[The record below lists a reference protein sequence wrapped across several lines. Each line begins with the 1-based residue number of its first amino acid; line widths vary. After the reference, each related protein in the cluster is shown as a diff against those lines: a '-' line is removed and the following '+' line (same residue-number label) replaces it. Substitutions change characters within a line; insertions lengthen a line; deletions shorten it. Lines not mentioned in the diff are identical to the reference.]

1 MREIF
6 GQIKL
11 STFISSIFLRIKE
24 NQMFTKNRKKLIKSL
39 HQKKYRDA
47 HELFIVEGEKMVREL
62 INLNSS
68 DLGAQ
73 IIDLYCIASLHKSF
87 PEAEIISSED
97 MTSITAFKTSPGI
110 FAVVEQP
117 TLPELDLKG
126 TTSILILDEIKDP
139 GNLGT
144 IIRSAEWF
152 GIDMII
158 LSPQTV
164 ELYNPKTVQSTMG
177 SLFRANI
184 YRIELEKTL
193 SILAKNDFTIYAADM
208 NGYDMKQEKWADKKA
223 LVIGGEAPGISN
235 SSKTHSHKIISIKG
249 TGNAE
254 SLNAGVAASIIIS
267 HW

>member
-1 MREIF
+1 
-6 GQIKL
+6 
-11 STFISSIFLRIKE
+11 
-24 NQMFTKNRKKLIKSL
+24 MFTKNRKKLIKSL

-47 HELFIVEGEKMVREL
+47 HGLFIVEGEKMTREL
-62 INLNSS
+62 ISLNSNG
-68 DLGAQ
+68 LGAT
-73 IIDLYCIASLHKSF
+73 ITDLYCISSLQESF

-110 FAVVEQP
+110 LAVAEQP
-117 TLPELDLKG
+117 SLPELDLDRIN
-126 TTSILILDEIKDP
+126 SILILDDIKDP

-152 GIDMII
+152 GIEAII

-177 SLFRANI
+177 SLFRATI
-184 YRIELEKTL
+184 YRGELEKMY
-193 SILAKNDFTIYAADM
+193 LALTQNKFTIYAADM
-208 NGYDMKQEKWADKKA
+208 NGDDIKLEKWAEKKA
-223 LVIGGEAPGISN
+223 LIIGSEAHGISAA
-235 SSKTHSHKIISIKG
+235 SKMNAHKTMSIQG
-249 TGNAE
+249 VGNAE